1 LTKNYKC
8 VLKWHTALR
17 QKGAGGALTLALVKR
32 RGRRQEKQR
41 ETERETERWPVSS
54 LSDRDKELSDKN
66 GKKGGMDG
74 EKVEG

>member
-1 LTKNYKC
+1 MAKNYKC
-8 VLKWHTALR
+8 VLKCHTALR
-17 QKGAGGALTLALVKR
+17 QKVAGGALTLALVKW
-32 RGRRQEKQR
+32 RGRKQEKHR
-41 ETERETERWPVSS
+41 ERETERWSVSS

>member
-1 LTKNYKC
+1 
-8 VLKWHTALR
+8 
-17 QKGAGGALTLALVKR
+17 LALVKR